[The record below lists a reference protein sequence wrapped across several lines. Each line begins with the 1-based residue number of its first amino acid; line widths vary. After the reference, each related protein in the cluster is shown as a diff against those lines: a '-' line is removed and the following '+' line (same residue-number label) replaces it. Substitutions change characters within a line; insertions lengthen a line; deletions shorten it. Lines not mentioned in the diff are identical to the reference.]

1 MESDVPV
8 CTTLSGLSLPEE
20 LKLCRVI
27 IEQSPVILFRRNPAP
42 DYKLVYVSENIARFG
57 YSASELLSGEK
68 TFADLIHPDDMARMN
83 AEIRVFE
90 RAGQTDYEQTYRILT
105 RSGEVRWV
113 NDVTTTARDEAGNIL
128 FYQGIVADVTERMRA
143 EEELRKS
150 EEKFRRIIETA
161 AEGFVLF
168 DPELRIADVNAAF
181 CRLTGRDRDELL
193 GLTPVDLADP
203 EHQGFLRANLHRLR
217 ELPVRIFE
225 SGYVRPDG
233 TTVPVLVHAN
243 TLTDA
248 GGAPLGHV
256 AFVTDLT
263 EQKRSLALAREV
275 MQNLTPRGTHHFG
288 ELAVAGKSLPCEEI
302 GGDLFDLVAPGED
315 RPLTLVVG
323 DISGHGV
330 DSALLMAMARALVR
344 DRLARPG
351 TPSAIL
357 AELNATLYPDF
368 AATSRFLT
376 MILAQLEPDGSV
388 RLARAGHD
396 PALVYDPVLRAFRE
410 LLPSGLPLGVVEKA
424 FFGTKETVLAPGEVL
439 AIGTDGIWE
448 ARSQD
453 GEMYGKE
460 RFKACLAAALE
471 AEPAA
476 GPRKLINAVLDDL
489 AAFSAGHKRED
500 DVTLLVARRRR
511 PEG

>member
-1 MESDVPV
+1 
-8 CTTLSGLSLPEE
+8 
-20 LKLCRVI
+20 
-27 IEQSPVILFRRNPAP
+27 
-42 DYKLVYVSENIARFG
+42 
-57 YSASELLSGEK
+57 
-68 TFADLIHPDDMARMN
+68 
-83 AEIRVFE
+83 
-90 RAGQTDYEQTYRILT
+90 
-105 RSGEVRWV
+105 
-113 NDVTTTARDEAGNIL
+113 
-128 FYQGIVADVTERMRA
+128 
-143 EEELRKS
+143 
-150 EEKFRRIIETA
+150 
-161 AEGFVLF
+161 
-168 DPELRIADVNAAF
+168 
-181 CRLTGRDRDELL
+181 
-193 GLTPVDLADP
+193 
-203 EHQGFLRANLHRLR
+203 
-217 ELPVRIFE
+217 
-225 SGYVRPDG
+225 
-233 TTVPVLVHAN
+233 
-243 TLTDA
+243 
-248 GGAPLGHV
+248 
-256 AFVTDLT
+256 
-263 EQKRSLALAREV
+263 
-275 MQNLTPRGTHHFG
+275 
-288 ELAVAGKSLPCEEI
+288 
-302 GGDLFDLVAPGED
+302 
-315 RPLTLVVG
+315 
-323 DISGHGV
+323 
-330 DSALLMAMARALVR
+330 VR

-460 RFKACLAAALE
+460 RFKARLAAALE